1 MIVEFLSHHE
11 VLQVLVVRLDFHQA
25 SGSLQEV
32 FLLFKRINDSEHLFV
47 MDLVVLFYRRQKFAV
62 ESHQVLLLF
71 FGQLLR
77 EDSSRG
83 KV

>member
-1 MIVEFLSHHE
+1 
-11 VLQVLVVRLDFHQA
+11 
-25 SGSLQEV
+25 
-32 FLLFKRINDSEHLFV
+32 
-47 MDLVVLFYRRQKFAV
+47 MDLVVLFYRRQEFAV